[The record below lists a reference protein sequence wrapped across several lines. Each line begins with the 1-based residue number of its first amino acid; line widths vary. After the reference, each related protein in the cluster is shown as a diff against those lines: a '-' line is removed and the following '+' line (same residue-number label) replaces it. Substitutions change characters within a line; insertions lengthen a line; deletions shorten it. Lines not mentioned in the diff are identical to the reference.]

1 MIFDFWIDGELPS
14 LNEYIAVERSN
25 RYAAAK
31 LKKDT
36 EDYIVTQ
43 IKAQIKKSKNKP
55 IFIDPVTVYYF
66 WTVKNKKKDRDN
78 IAFAKKFVQDA
89 LVKAGVIK
97 SDGWQYVEGFRDF
110 FKISPKAG
118 VLVRVDDRRSFR

>member
-1 MIFDFWIDGELPS
+1 MRFTFWIDGELPS

-36 EDYIVTQ
+36 EDYIITQ
-43 IKAQIKKSKNKP
+43 IKAQIKKSKNEP